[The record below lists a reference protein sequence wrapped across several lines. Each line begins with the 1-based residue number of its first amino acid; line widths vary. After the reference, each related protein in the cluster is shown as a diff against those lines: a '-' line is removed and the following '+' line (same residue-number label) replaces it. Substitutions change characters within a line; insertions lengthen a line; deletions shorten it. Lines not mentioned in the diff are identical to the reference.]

1 MKRNIVTKPNSIR
14 LAVLI
19 MLALNFSFTQTFSQS
34 KSQREFGESSFELTS
49 LEKGF
54 EYKSVEN
61 TYKVI
66 KMVESGKSVDYL
78 ARYTTTTIKNLSI
91 EGQNRTVEVSLSPL
105 NQLRLVK
112 YKMKQ
117 ACDELDLYTQYY
129 KTIKYGCCSQSNEV
143 ALYDYSNN
151 LIIEGSERIFRGNI
165 PNNTL
170 NDFYFSYKTP
180 TDTLTLGQINIW
192 FNKDEKYQIV
202 LKNKR
207 STLQDSVEVC
217 PILDPQLVVKLNDTD
232 TFDNEETYTFRS
244 LGKIKSSA
252 ELNLLFTLT
261 FACDAAMLPIVVPI
275 IDGKPFGKTNQNQ
288 IYNVE
293 YK

>member
-1 MKRNIVTKPNSIR
+1 MKRNIVTKTNWIR
-14 LAVLI
+14 LTISIILTV
-19 MLALNFSFTQTFSQS
+19 NFSFTEALSQS
-34 KSQREFGESSFELTS
+34 TSQRELGESSFEIKST
-49 LEKGF
+49 EKGI
-54 EYKSVEN
+54 EYTSEEI

-91 EGQNRTVEVSLSPL
+91 EGQNRIVEVSLSPL

-117 ACDELDLYTQYY
+117 ACDELDLSTQYY

-143 ALYDYSNN
+143 ALYEYSNK

-180 TDTLTLGQINIW
+180 TDTLTLGQINLW

-217 PILDPQLVVKLNDTD
+217 PILDPQLAVKLNDND

-252 ELNLLFTLT
+252 EINLLFRLT
-261 FACDAAMLPIVVPI
+261 FACDSAMLPIVVPI